1 MPIQPTASPTAQHL
15 VPPPSRP
22 RGRLSGFINAAI
34 AVISLLGIFFLGTSL
49 LTGSSFLLA
58 GSSAQAHV
66 GSPGAATAFQGF
78 HDLWLRKWGDH
89 QFTQPDSLRIMTS
102 EANDYHMNAAVIDV
116 VADQNA
122 TDSTSLSY
130 NATDQGNI
138 DSLPDQDIERA
149 ITDAQTAGLTPI
161 LALQV
166 HVTNDL
172 IYNDPRYIGYLW
184 YGVPGDKAG
193 VNNGGTVAQQEQQ
206 WFDSYAAFAAHYAQL
221 SQKYHLPYF
230 IIGNDFAG
238 ITTDTD
244 ATGPGSTGA
253 SGANGETFKCNGR
266 RDCEWRHIINAIK
279 SASYTD
285 YQGNKQTG
293 GSYTGKL
300 IYGAYWGGGDHPD
313 IAEFENITWWDVV
326 DFIGVS
332 GYFPL
337 LKTAADS
344 PVQTLIDAWHG
355 KQDDLDLEGQG
366 DIIGRLNAVA
376 TKYKHPLLF
385 TEAGYESVAGSNN
398 APGQSAPTTPVPP
411 DNLEQENDMEALLRA
426 FTPQAAPW
434 FVGVIWSSDEPKW
447 PRSSVQGWTTSTSW
461 AGDTITGNGPKDAKP
476 GGKFLAQ
483 FYQQRPVSEK

>member
-34 AVISLLGIFFLGTSL
+34 ALISLLGIFFLGTSL

-89 QFTQPDSLRIMTS
+89 QFTQPDSLHIMTS
-102 EANDYHMNAAVIDV
+102 EANDYHMNAVAIDV
-116 VADQNA
+116 TADQN
-122 TDSTSLSY
+122 TTTSTTLSY
-130 NATDQGNI
+130 NSADSGNV
-138 DSLPDQDIERA
+138 DSLSDQDIERA
-149 ITDAQTAGLTPI
+149 ITDAQAAGLTPI
-161 LALQV
+161 LTLQMQ
-166 HVTNDL
+166 VTNDPITNL
-172 IYNDPRYIGYLW
+172 PSFIGNLW
-184 YGVPGDKAG
+184 YKVPGEKPLG
-193 VNNGGTVAQQEQQ
+193 VGGSPVGQTEHQ
-206 WFDSYAAFAAHYAQL
+206 WFDSYTAYAVHYAQL

-230 IIGNDFAG
+230 IFGNDLVN
-238 ITTDTD
+238 ITTDTNE
-244 ATGPGSTGA
+244 TGPGTYGA

-266 RDCEWRHIINAIK
+266 RDCQWRHVINAIK

-293 GSYTGKL
+293 GGYTGKL
-300 IYGAYWGGGDHPD
+300 IYGASWNSADNAA
-313 IAEFENITWWDVV
+313 IEFEHITWWDAV

-355 KQDDLDLEGQG
+355 KQDDLDLAGQG
-366 DIIGRLNAVA
+366 DIIGRLNAVVQQ
-376 TKYKHPLLF
+376 YKHPLLF

-411 DNLEQENDMEALLRA
+411 DNLEQGNDMEALLRA
-426 FTPQAAPW
+426 FTPQVAPW

-447 PRSSVQGWTTSTSW
+447 PRSSVQGWATSTSW
-461 AGDTITGNGPKDAKP
+461 AGDTITGNGPNDAKP